1 MRRGSGIPLDTV
13 PHGWDTL
20 PRGGTHF
27 FTPRGGGSL
36 QFALSLYLSLR
47 PLLLSSHSSPHTPP
61 HPLHLLAIQCHSA
74 DALWHLQVV
83 SPNTRLSSICLVWK
97 GIGKALESIVER
109 MEFLWSA
116 KNPQESFPGKSFQG
130 NFPGKFSQQNFSRE
144 IPRENLTRK
153 CHPGFPR
160 KHPANWE
167 NNLAGCFV
175 LMKLGFWP
183 GK

>member
-1 MRRGSGIPLDTV
+1 M

-27 FTPRGGGSL
+27 CTPRGGDSL

-61 HPLHLLAIQCHSA
+61 HPLHLLAIQRHSA
-74 DALWHLQVV
+74 DALWHSQVV

-109 MEFLWSA
+109 MKFLWSA
-116 KNPQESFPGKSFQG
+116 KK
-130 NFPGKFSQQNFSRE
+130 FPGKFSWEIFPGEFSRKISQAKFDQE
-144 IPRENLTRK
+144 MSSRI
-153 CHPGFPR
+153 FPE
-160 KHPANWE
+160 KILPI
-167 NNLAGCFV
+167 
-175 LMKLGFWP
+175 
-183 GK
+183 GKMIWQDFLS